1 MIIEHRKKGA
11 IVRSKSQWY
20 NEGENNN
27 KYFLNLE
34 KRHCKQGT
42 ITQLKVNSDDRV
54 CSDKEILNECD
65 AFYQNLSLRSRRKRE
80 RGRGAR
86 TREKNGFWELGT
98 RERLLQRPHFFISA
112 HRFLGNPIKLA
123 VNATTNQKQAHAFLH
138 D

>member
-1 MIIEHRKKGA
+1 MITEHRKKGV

-65 AFYQNLSLRSRRKRE
+65 VFYQNLYSSKSLRITQKLT
-80 RGRGAR
+80 AR
-86 TREKNGFWELGT
+86 IFFT
-98 RERLLQRPHFFISA
+98 FISSF
-112 HRFLGNPIKLA
+112 RSSNI
-123 VNATTNQKQAHAFLH
+123 
-138 D
+138 